1 MIFEEKLK
9 INEDQPIMDLD
20 EEKPKPKRKSKSK
33 NKKWKDTPPLPP
45 NPFLTENEQP
55 SRSEVDWDQ
64 LPFPD
69 ALKSTPK
76 ISMME

>member
-33 NKKWKDTPPLPP
+33 NKK
-45 NPFLTENEQP
+45 
-55 SRSEVDWDQ
+55 
-64 LPFPD
+64 
-69 ALKSTPK
+69 
-76 ISMME
+76 